1 MAEPLVKALCKAHPG
16 ACEQRVLEGSPH
28 PCGQLPL
35 ELAVTKGWDA
45 RVVDVV
51 QKTYPKAAETLD
63 PVKVPG
69 GILKKAF
76 PPPGKGL
83 PDQEFLN
90 ELGGPEVLSNDIK
103 GATVAVLALSGW
115 NKDKQPTT
123 PKGMRWV
130 RKAAEECRPLPK
142 LEVVMLLPK
151 PDPKNLENGWSDGRE
166 VQRLLEEKLHKKACK
181 DAKNASKRA
190 KKAEGFAKKVR
201 SRRPVVW
208 RRLHFTDTTRV
219 HLTMTWVVSFS
230 ILSRFGPS
238 REPRCFT
245 QVLSKERSPCA
256 TATTRLEDVETRSSG
271 EPSRRTPTPCRLV
284 PRTRRHELRRT
295 HPKGRCMANRARP
308 VSLKKA
314 SWTRA
319 GSTGTTP
326 RWPWRWTESSSI
338 RRWPRKARKSWRC

>member
-1 MAEPLVKALCKAHPG
+1 M
-16 ACEQRVLEGSPH
+16 
-28 PCGQLPL
+28 
-35 ELAVTKGWDA
+35 
-45 RVVDVV
+45 
-51 QKTYPKAAETLD
+51 
-63 PVKVPG
+63 KVPG

-190 KKAEGFAKKVR
+190 KKAEGFAKKAR
-201 SRRPVVW
+201 SRRPAVL
-208 RRLHFTDTTRV
+208 RRLHAIDATRV
-219 HLTMTWVVSFS
+219 HLTMKWVVSFPN
-230 ILSRFGPS
+230 SRPFGP
-238 REPRCFT
+238 F
-245 QVLSKERSPCA
+245 Q
-256 TATTRLEDVETRSSG
+256 
-271 EPSRRTPTPCRLV
+271 
-284 PRTRRHELRRT
+284 
-295 HPKGRCMANRARP
+295 
-308 VSLKKA
+308 
-314 SWTRA
+314 
-319 GSTGTTP
+319 
-326 RWPWRWTESSSI
+326 
-338 RRWPRKARKSWRC
+338 

>member
-1 MAEPLVKALCKAHPG
+1 MTLPCWLRRAVRNRHRHAI
-16 ACEQRVLEGSPH
+16 EQASHRWRGGRREDS
-28 PCGQLPL
+28 
-35 ELAVTKGWDA
+35 A
-45 RVVDVV
+45 RTPR
-51 QKTYPKAAETLD
+51 K
-63 PVKVPG
+63 
-69 GILKKAF
+69 ILISHR
-76 PPPGKGL
+76 
-83 PDQEFLN
+83 
-90 ELGGPEVLSNDIK
+90 SNDIK

-219 HLTMTWVVSFS
+219 HRTMTWVVSFS
-230 ILSRFGPS
+230 ILSAF
-238 REPRCFT
+238 
-245 QVLSKERSPCA
+245 
-256 TATTRLEDVETRSSG
+256 
-271 EPSRRTPTPCRLV
+271 
-284 PRTRRHELRRT
+284 
-295 HPKGRCMANRARP
+295 RA
-308 VSLKKA
+308 A
-314 SWTRA
+314 
-319 GSTGTTP
+319 
-326 RWPWRWTESSSI
+326 
-338 RRWPRKARKSWRC
+338 

>member
-1 MAEPLVKALCKAHPG
+1 M
-16 ACEQRVLEGSPH
+16 LEGSPH

-90 ELGGPEVLSNDIK
+90 DLGGPEVLSNDIK

-142 LEVVMLLPK
+142 LEVVMLLAK

-190 KKAEGFAKKVR
+190 KKVRARARFEVFRANFAMR
-201 SRRPVVW
+201 WCPRDDGGWSCDFAASRCNRKGA
-208 RRLHFTDTTRV
+208 
-219 HLTMTWVVSFS
+219 
-230 ILSRFGPS
+230 GPCPS
-238 REPRCFT
+238 SPG
-245 QVLSKERSPCA
+245 SPC
-256 TATTRLEDVETRSSG
+256 
-271 EPSRRTPTPCRLV
+271 PSTP
-284 PRTRRHELRRT
+284 
-295 HPKGRCMANRARP
+295 
-308 VSLKKA
+308 
-314 SWTRA
+314 
-319 GSTGTTP
+319 
-326 RWPWRWTESSSI
+326 
-338 RRWPRKARKSWRC
+338 

>member
-1 MAEPLVKALCKAHPG
+1 MAEPLVKALCKAYPG

-201 SRRPVVW
+201 SRRPVVLW
-208 RRLHFTDTTRV
+208 WFHFIQTTRV
-219 HLTMTWVVSFS
+219 HLTMKWVVSFS
-230 ILSRFGPS
+230 ILRPFGPRCSAQVS
-238 REPRCFT
+238 RT
-245 QVLSKERSPCA
+245 S
-256 TATTRLEDVETRSSG
+256 
-271 EPSRRTPTPCRLV
+271 TPV
-284 PRTRRHELRRT
+284 
-295 HPKGRCMANRARP
+295 G
-308 VSLKKA
+308 
-314 SWTRA
+314 
-319 GSTGTTP
+319 
-326 RWPWRWTESSSI
+326 
-338 RRWPRKARKSWRC
+338 